1 MSLHF
6 VSELWFMVRDSLTSY
21 DRETFAEQLVSL
33 LIEESFS
40 PDDIKEMFK
49 NDSDIKLSLQSYID
63 DENHVMNLEDWDED
77 GDFDNEDVD
86 DDWS

>member
-1 MSLHF
+1 MSLHV